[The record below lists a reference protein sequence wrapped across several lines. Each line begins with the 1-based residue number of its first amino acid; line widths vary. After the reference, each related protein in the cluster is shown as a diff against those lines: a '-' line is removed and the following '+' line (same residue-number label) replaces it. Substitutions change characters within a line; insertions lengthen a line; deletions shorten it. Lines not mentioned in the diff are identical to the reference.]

1 MIARQRWPAVH
12 MQRNGDKTMRKWMM
26 AILALSTTTTV
37 AFAQDPAAGQNTFA
51 LCAICHAVGEGAQN
65 KLGPILNGL
74 DGRRSG
80 SVAGYDYSDA
90 MKNAGIVWSEATVK
104 EFIANPAA
112 KVPGTKMTLSFTRG
126 DKDASDLWAY
136 IKQFGPDGKIK

>member
-1 MIARQRWPAVH
+1 MV
-12 MQRNGDKTMRKWMM
+12 T
-26 AILALSTTTTV
+26 LALSTTTTV
-37 AFAQDPAAGQNTFA
+37 VRAQDPAAGQSTFA

-80 SVAGYDYSDA
+80 NVPGYDYSDA
-90 MKNAGIVWSEATVK
+90 LKNAGIVWSDGTFK

-112 KVPGTKMTLSFTRG
+112 KVPGTKMTLSFSRG

-136 IKQFGPDGKIK
+136 VKQFGPDGKIK

>member
-1 MIARQRWPAVH
+1 
-12 MQRNGDKTMRKWMM
+12 MR
-26 AILALSTTTTV
+26 ALVIVALVLSATTTV
-37 AFAQDPAAGQNTFA
+37 ARAQDPAAGQNTFA

-80 SVAGYDYSDA
+80 NVPGYDYSDA
-90 MKNAGIVWSEATVK
+90 LKNAGIMWSEGTFK

-126 DKDASDLWAY
+126 DKDVTDLWAY
-136 IKQFGPDGKIK
+136 VKQFGPDGKIK

>member
-1 MIARQRWPAVH
+1 
-12 MQRNGDKTMRKWMM
+12 MRKSMM
-26 AILALSTTTTV
+26 IVLALSTATTV
-37 AFAQDPAAGQNTFA
+37 VHAQDPAAGQNSFA
-51 LCAICHAVGEGAQN
+51 LCQICHAVGEGAQN

-80 SVAGYDYSDA
+80 GVAGYDYSDA
-90 MKNAGIVWSEATVK
+90 LKNAGIVWSEATFK

-126 DKDASDLWAY
+126 DKDATDLWAY
-136 IKQFGPDGKIK
+136 VKQFGPDGKIK

>member
-1 MIARQRWPAVH
+1 
-12 MQRNGDKTMRKWMM
+12 MRKWMM
-26 AILALSTTTTV
+26 VILALSTTTTV
-37 AFAQDPAAGQNTFA
+37 VHAQDPAAGQNSFA
-51 LCAICHAVGEGAQN
+51 LCQICHAVGEGAQN

-74 DGRRSG
+74 DGRRSA

-90 MKNAGIVWSEATVK
+90 MKNAGITWSEATFK

-126 DKDASDLWAY
+126 DKDATDLWAY
-136 IKQFGPDGKIK
+136 VKQFGPDGKIK

>member
-1 MIARQRWPAVH
+1 
-12 MQRNGDKTMRKWMM
+12 MRVLVMVT
-26 AILALSTTTTV
+26 LALSTTTTV
-37 AFAQDPAAGQNTFA
+37 VRAQDPAAGQSTFA

-80 SVAGYDYSDA
+80 NVPGYDYSDA
-90 MKNAGIVWSEATVK
+90 LKNAGIVWSDGTFK

-112 KVPGTKMTLSFTRG
+112 KVPGTKMTLSFSRG

-136 IKQFGPDGKIK
+136 VKQFGPDGKIK

>member
-1 MIARQRWPAVH
+1 MIAHQRWQLAH
-12 MQRNGDKTMRKWMM
+12 MQRNGDKPMRKWMM
-26 AILALSTTTTV
+26 ALLALATTTTV
-37 AFAQDPAAGQNTFA
+37 ARAQDPAAGQNSFT

-80 SVAGYDYSDA
+80 SVPGYDYSEA
-90 MKNAGIVWSEATVK
+90 LKNADIAWSEAAFK

-112 KVPGTKMTLSFTRG
+112 KVPGTKM
-126 DKDASDLWAY
+126 
-136 IKQFGPDGKIK
+136 

>member
-1 MIARQRWPAVH
+1 
-12 MQRNGDKTMRKWMM
+12 MR
-26 AILALSTTTTV
+26 ALVIVALVLSATTTV
-37 AFAQDPAAGQNTFA
+37 ARAQDPAAGQSTFA

-80 SVAGYDYSDA
+80 SVPGYDYSDA
-90 MKNAGIVWSEATVK
+90 LKNAGIMWSEGTFK

-126 DKDASDLWAY
+126 DKDATDLWAY
-136 IKQFGPDGKIK
+136 VKQFGPDGKIK

>member
-1 MIARQRWPAVH
+1 
-12 MQRNGDKTMRKWMM
+12 MQRNGDTTMRKWMI
-26 AILALSTTTTV
+26 AILALSTPSTV
-37 AFAQDPAAGQNTFA
+37 AHAQDPAAGQNSFT

-80 SVAGYDYSDA
+80 SVPGYDYSEA
-90 MKNAGIVWSEATVK
+90 LKNADIAWSEAAFK

-112 KVPGTKMTLSFTRG
+112 KVPGTKMTFSFTKG
-126 DKDASDLWAY
+126 DKDATDLWAY
-136 IKQFGPDGKIK
+136 VKQFAPDGKMK

>member
-1 MIARQRWPAVH
+1 
-12 MQRNGDKTMRKWMM
+12 MRKWMM
-26 AILALSTTTTV
+26 AILALSTTTPAV
-37 AFAQDPAAGQNTFA
+37 RAQDIAAGQSSFA

-126 DKDASDLWAY
+126 DKDATDLWAY
-136 IKQFGPDGKIK
+136 VKQFGPDGKIK